1 MLDKLVD
8 TIVNYSLEVKSDDK
22 VLITS
27 YLEAKEF
34 ILKLVDKII
43 SVGGIPVVK
52 LKDSEID
59 SLIMEKSLSNRVNLV
74 KTLSME
80 EAINYDCFINIR
92 CMNNDYESKD
102 TNKKLLKEIG
112 DATLESDDI
121 RINTKRW
128 VLLNYPTALD
138 AYKNKTSYRKYYD
151 YALKAMT
158 FDYAKMLKDMEPLKK
173 LMEQTDKVHIV
184 DKNTDLTFSIKD
196 IPVIPCAGKSNI
208 PDGEIYTAPIKDSV
222 EGYIT
227 YNTPCPY
234 QGNVYTG
241 VRLEFSNGKIV
252 NCTCNEDVLSL
263 KEIFDTDLGA
273 RYIGEFSI
281 GLNPMIRT
289 PMGDILYDEKI
300 IGSIHFTPG
309 RAYKDAFNGNISS
322 IHWDM
327 VLLNP
332 DIYFDDV
339 LIRKNGKFVIDS
351 LKHLNYE

>member
-8 TIVNYSLEVKSDDK
+8 TIVNYSLEIKENDK
-22 VLITS
+22 ILITS
-27 YLEAKEF
+27 YVQAKEL
-34 ILKLVDKII
+34 ILKLVAKII
-43 SVGGIPVVK
+43 EAGAIPVVK

-59 SLIMEKSLSNRVNLV
+59 SLIMEKSNNNRVNLV
-74 KTLSME
+74 KILSME
-80 EAINYDCFINIR
+80 EANNYDCFISIR
-92 CMNNDYESKD
+92 CMNNDYE
-102 TNKKLLKEIG
+102 NKYINKELLKKIG
-112 DATLESDDI
+112 DATIDSDDI
-121 RINTKRW
+121 RINHKRW
-128 VLLNYPTALD
+128 VLLNYPTDLD
-138 AYKNKTSYRKYYD
+138 AFKNKTSWRKYYD
-151 YALKAMT
+151 YAMKAMT
-158 FDYAKMLKDMEPLKK
+158 FDYAKMLKDLEPLKK
-173 LMEQTDKVHIV
+173 LMENTDKVHIIA
-184 DKNTDLTFSIKD
+184 KNTDLIFSIKD
-196 IPVIPCAGKSNI
+196 IPVIPCVGKSNI

-234 QGNVYTG
+234 QGNIYTD
-241 VRLEFSNGKIV
+241 VRLEFSHGKIV

-273 RYIGEFSI
+273 RYIGEFSL
-281 GLNPMIRT
+281 GLNPIIKE

-309 RAYKDAFNGNISS
+309 RAYKDAFNGNISA